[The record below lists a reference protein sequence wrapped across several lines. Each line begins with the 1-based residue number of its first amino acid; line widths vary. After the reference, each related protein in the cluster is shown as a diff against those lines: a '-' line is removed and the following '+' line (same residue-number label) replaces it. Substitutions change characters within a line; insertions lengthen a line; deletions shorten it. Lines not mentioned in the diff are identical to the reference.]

1 MNNYDFIIRFA
12 NDRDT
17 EAMAEISALSKK
29 RAYDGIVSDAVLNR
43 PIEDKE
49 YRGEQMKLRMKKRIS
64 IVAIDKAT
72 CKTLGFAQFVL
83 GNEETDEEYA
93 DAELCSLYVHPEYQ
107 SKGVGAALLK
117 RVKDLCSIGNNK
129 TLALFCFKDNPK
141 AVGFYTKHGGMIFK
155 EQKHQFGDREYE
167 HIIFTFQLNEQGT
180 D

>member
-29 RAYDGIVSDAVLNR
+29 RAYDGIVSDTVLNR

-49 YRGEQMKLRMKKRIS
+49 YRDEQMRLRMKKRIS

-83 GNEETDEEYA
+83 GNEETDAEYA
-93 DAELCSLYVHPEYQ
+93 NSELCSLYVHPDYQ

-117 RVKDLCSIGNNK
+117 RVKDLCSVGNNK

-141 AVGFYTKHGGMIFK
+141 AVEFYTKHGGTVFK
-155 EQKHQFGDREYE
+155 EQKHQFGDKEYD
-167 HIIFTFQLNEQGT
+167 HFVFIFNLQ
-180 D
+180 

>member
-29 RAYDGIVSDAVLNR
+29 RAYDGIVSDTVLNR

-49 YRGEQMKLRMKKRIS
+49 YRDEQMRLRMKKRIS

-72 CKTLGFAQFVL
+72 CNTLGFAQFVL

-93 DAELCSLYVHPEYQ
+93 NAELCSLYVHPDYQ

-117 RVKDLCSIGNNK
+117 RVKDLCSVGNNK
-129 TLALFCFKDNPK
+129 TLALFCFKDNQN
-141 AVGFYTKHGGMIFK
+141 AVNFYTKNGGTIYK
-155 EQKHQFGDREYE
+155 EQMHRFGDKEYD
-167 HIIFTFQLNEQGT
+167 HVVFTFHLQ
-180 D
+180 